1 MASCIK
7 LSSDL
12 PKNASEAISV
22 YPSCPE
28 LCAMEIL
35 SVRAA
40 LVVLGCVRTDCY
52 HNDSDCCALAHP
64 PPRPAK
70 NAASFSSVAAA
81 AEKGYH

>member
-1 MASCIK
+1 
-7 LSSDL
+7 
-12 PKNASEAISV
+12 
-22 YPSCPE
+22 
-28 LCAMEIL
+28 MEIL